1 MSDPLWPQGLQHAR
15 LPCLPLSPRVWSDS
29 CPRSQRCYLAI
40 SSSVVHFSFCL
51 QYFPALRSFPPMSWF
66 FASGDQS
73 IRASASAS
81 VLPMNIQDWFPLGLT
96 GLISLQFKGLSS
108 LSSSITIQKHQFF
121 STQPSLW
128 SKSHICTWLLE
139 NHSFDYTD
147 LRWKS
152 DVSAF

>member
-1 MSDPLWPQGLQHAR
+1 MSDPLWPHGLQHAM

-29 CPRSQRCYLAI
+29 CPLSQWCYLAI

-51 QYFPALRSFPPMSWF
+51 QYFPALWSFPPMSWF

-73 IRASASAS
+73 IGASASAS

-96 GLISLQFKGLSS
+96 GLISLQFKGLSR
-108 LSSSITIQKHQFF
+108 LFSSITIQKHQFF

-139 NHSFDYTD
+139 NHSFEYTN
-147 LRWKS
+147 LCWQS
-152 DVSAF
+152 DVSTF